1 MDSNTPTPTPLA
13 NPLVVATGNSY
24 NSAQL
29 ITMSCHALA
38 NVVFTA
44 PDPKPAWFDDL
55 NTKLQAAQAL
65 ANQWLD
71 TLGTEVTS
79 AIPLMV
85 LNYGPQFQSTTK
97 AILQIVSENPNASG
111 KDNPFVQ
118 EVAALIS
125 QTLLPQM
132 TTIYSSVDATAT
144 TLQTWGASIQTAH
157 NDLVT
162 GAVNIQSLET
172 SLSADIDKMNTAI
185 ANLHTMIN
193 AENTQIAYAAAAVGL
208 GIFALIAGI
217 ALAIATFGAG
227 AVIAVA
233 GGAAI
238 IGGAVAWGVIQ
249 AKINSQFNEIAQ
261 DQQELAQDQRQIVAL
276 QGLSLASNQAIS
288 NLETASSALS
298 ALRTEWGVLEGEL
311 QGVMTKLDEAEDAL
325 STIVQGVFT
334 QAAITEWDLAMQT
347 AQSLAAGG
355 LPTHDKT
362 LPMDGQSLAA

>member
-1 MDSNTPTPTPLA
+1 MASPPPTPTPLS

-44 PDPKPAWFDDL
+44 PDPKPDWFDDL

-79 AIPLMV
+79 TIPLMV
-85 LNYGPQFQSTTK
+85 LNYGPQFQATAT
-97 AILQIVSENPNASG
+97 AIMQIANANPNAQG
-111 KDNPFVQ
+111 KDNPYVQ
-118 EVAALIS
+118 EVATLIS
-125 QTLLPQM
+125 QTLLPQIK
-132 TTIYSSVDATAT
+132 TIYDSVDSTAT
-144 TLQTWGASIQTAH
+144 TLQTWGSSIQTAH

-185 ANLHTMIN
+185 ANLHTLID
-193 AENTQIAYAAAAVGL
+193 AENKDIAYAAAAVGI

-227 AVIAVA
+227 VAVA
-233 GGAAI
+233 VVGGAAV
-238 IGGAVAWGVIQ
+238 IGGAIAWGVIQ
-249 AKINSQFNEIAQ
+249 AKINDQFNQIAQ

-276 QGLSLASNQAIS
+276 QGLSMASNQAIT
-288 NLETASSALS
+288 NLETASTALS
-298 ALRTEWGVLEGEL
+298 ALRTQWGVLEGEL

-334 QAAITEWDLAMQT
+334 QAAITEWDSAMQT
-347 AQSLAAGG
+347 AQALADGKLA
-355 LPTHDKT
+355 TYDKT
-362 LPMDGQSLAA
+362 LPMDSQSMAA